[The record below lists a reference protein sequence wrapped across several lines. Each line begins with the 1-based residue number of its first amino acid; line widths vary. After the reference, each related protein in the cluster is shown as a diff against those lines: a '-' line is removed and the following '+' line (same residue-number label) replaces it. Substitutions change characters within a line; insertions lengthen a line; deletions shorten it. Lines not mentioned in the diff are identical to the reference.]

1 VVSGANT
8 AHCAQASHR
17 EISGANTHM
26 PLERQGTWQFFVYLK
41 RAKSHK
47 VLETLGKA
55 PVAINTVIGV
65 QVALKR
71 LLAKQFNSLMWLRFS
86 RTIYH
91 SQG

>member
-1 VVSGANT
+1 MAIFSST
-8 AHCAQASHR
+8 
-17 EISGANTHM
+17 
-26 PLERQGTWQFFVYLK
+26 LK

-71 LLAKQFNSLMWLRFS
+71 VAR
-86 RTIYH
+86 
-91 SQG
+91 